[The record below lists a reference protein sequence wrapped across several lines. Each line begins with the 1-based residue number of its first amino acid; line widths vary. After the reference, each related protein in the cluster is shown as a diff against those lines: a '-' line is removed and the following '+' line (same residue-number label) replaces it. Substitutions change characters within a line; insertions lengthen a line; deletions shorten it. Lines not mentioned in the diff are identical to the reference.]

1 MAFQKLLE
9 RGSEGEP
16 PEAFDAPPPTYHE
29 AVGEHSLRYIDV
41 SSGDRDTLLL
51 RSDGVSSHTLAAC
64 QPVAQDTPHDYVCT
78 HSQQLSLSVLPT
90 WAICKLIQ
98 TTAAHRHPLT
108 GRV

>member
-1 MAFQKLLE
+1 MAFQKLLG
-9 RGSEGEP
+9 RGSEREP

-29 AVGEHSLRYIDV
+29 AVGEHALRYIDV

-78 HSQQLSLSVLPT
+78 PSQQLSLSVLPT
-90 WAICKLIQ
+90 CAICKILQ
-98 TTAAHRHPLT
+98 TTAARCHTVT
-108 GRV
+108 GKS